1 MRVRGS
7 SLVPYIPSPL
17 RVRSPGAIKKIM
29 IGPAADKLA
38 EDAIR
43 ALLRKHGLPLDIL
56 ERSKI
61 PYTAQ

>member
-1 MRVRGS
+1 
-7 SLVPYIPSPL
+7 
-17 RVRSPGAIKKIM
+17 M
-29 IGPAADKLA
+29 IGPAADELA

-43 ALLRKHGLPLDIL
+43 AFLRKHGLPLDIL